1 MGMEEFTLS
10 LHDRSVA
17 FLLAALLLV
26 PLQGQPQQS
35 AQPPPHRPRI
45 GLALAGFSAYGLAH
59 VGVLKWLHEHR
70 IPVDAVAGTSM
81 GGLVGGLYATGN
93 SPSQIEDFVSAIDWN
108 QALQSGPP
116 FAQLS
121 FRRKEDQRE
130 YPGTIE
136 LGYKRGRGLSFPSAF
151 SSGHG
156 VSLLVSRFAAP
167 YGDMNSFS
175 DLPADFRC
183 VSVDLVRAETV
194 VFSKGSLPE
203 ALRATMSIPGVFAPV
218 EKDGMLLVD
227 GGLLNNLP
235 VDVARQMKPDLVI
248 AVALD
253 PPTPD
258 IDQIKGIFGVA
269 RRTLSV
275 MIADNERRNLG
286 LADLVIMPGLKGLT
300 AGDFPSYAE
309 FIERGY
315 RAAEAKR
322 LLLEKLSVS
331 PDEYARYLDAR
342 VARRRSEQIRPLD
355 VVIEGNL
362 APLRRLALIKEV
374 AGDPTQSVDRV
385 KLEDELTKIV
395 GAGRFN
401 SASYTLFKQGDREG
415 LKLAFR
421 EKDHGPP
428 FIKPSFLLMASPEE
442 GLKFGAGARVTFLD
456 FGGPASELRSDLSI
470 GVYNRLSLEYLYRI
484 NGGKWFVAPRVGYEE
499 TEQPVYD
506 GSRRISE
513 FTNRRVGGG
522 IDLGYAFG
530 RFQELRVGWTLSR
543 ERLLVA
549 AGPDL
554 GTSIKGRA
562 STIRFKYS
570 YEGQDAP
577 NVPTQGI
584 RFNLQGH
591 YGVDWP
597 GVKEKF
603 GLADALL
610 SYAKPLPKRF
620 ILIGQTRGGFTRD
633 HPSLSNSF
641 ELGGP
646 LRMGSLARSQLL
658 GARYYYGGAS
668 LLRGVSNPSL
678 SIFGRFYAL
687 LGYEAGAAWSAT
699 PVPLPRHSATA
710 GLMGETQFG
719 VVLFGVAY
727 GDRGEGK
734 VFFRLGRF
742 F

>member
-1 MGMEEFTLS
+1 MGKEEFTLS
-10 LHDRSVA
+10 SRIRSA
-17 FLLAALLLV
+17 TFLLGTLLLV
-26 PLQGQPQQS
+26 PLQARPQDA
-35 AQPPPHRPRI
+35 AQPPPRRPRI
-45 GLALAGFSAYGLAH
+45 GLALAGGSAYGLAH

-81 GGLVGGLYATGN
+81 GGLVGGLFATGH

-108 QALQSGPP
+108 QALQSSPP

-121 FRRKEDQRE
+121 FRRKEDQRA

-136 LGYKRGRGLSFPSAF
+136 LGYRRGRGLSFPSAF

-167 YGDMNSFS
+167 YGDMDSFS

-183 VSVDLVRAETV
+183 VSVDLVKAKTI
-194 VFSKGSLPE
+194 VFSKGSLPQ
-203 ALRATMSIPGVFAPV
+203 ALRATMSIPGVFAPI
-218 EKDGMLLVD
+218 EQDGMLLVD

-235 VDVARQMKPDLVI
+235 VDVARQMNPDLVI

-253 PPTPD
+253 PPPPD
-258 IDQIKGIFGVA
+258 INQIKGIFGVA

-286 LADLVIMPGLKGLT
+286 LADLVIMPDLKGLT
-300 AGDFPSYAE
+300 AGDFPNYVE
-309 FIERGY
+309 FIRRGY
-315 RAAEAKR
+315 QAAEAKR

-331 PDEYARYLDAR
+331 PAEYARYLDSR
-342 VARRRSEQIRPLD
+342 DARRRTEQIRPLD
-355 VVIEGNL
+355 VVIEGKL
-362 APLRRLALIKEV
+362 APLRRLALLKEV
-374 AGDPTQSVDRV
+374 AADPTQSVDRF
-385 KLEDELTKIV
+385 KLEEELTKIV
-395 GAGRFN
+395 GAGRFD
-401 SASYTLFKQGDREG
+401 SASYTLFSRDGHEG
-415 LKLAFR
+415 IKLAFR

-428 FIKPSFLLMASPEE
+428 FVKPSFLLMASPDE
-442 GLKFGAGARVTFLD
+442 GLRFGAGARVTFLD
-456 FGGPASELRSDLSI
+456 AGGPASEWRTDLSI
-470 GVYNRLSLEYLYRI
+470 GVYNRLGTEYYYRLK
-484 NGGKWFVAPRVGYEE
+484 GGKWFLAPSLGYEE
-499 TEQPVYD
+499 SEQPLYQD
-506 GSRRISE
+506 SRRVSE
-513 FTNRRVGGG
+513 FTNRRIGGAF
-522 IDLGYAFG
+522 DLGYAFG
-530 RFQELRVGWTLSR
+530 RFQELRMGWTLSR
-543 ERLLVA
+543 ERILVA
-549 AGPDL
+549 SGPAF
-554 GTSIKGRA
+554 GSTVKGRA

-577 NVPTQGI
+577 NVPTHGLRI
-584 RFNLQGH
+584 NLQGH
-591 YGVDWP
+591 YGLDWP

-603 GLADALL
+603 GLADALV
-610 SYAKPLPKRF
+610 SYARPLPNRF
-620 ILIGQTRGGFTRD
+620 ILIGQSRGGFTRD
-633 HPSLSNSF
+633 HANLSNSF

-646 LRMGSLARSQLL
+646 LRMSSLARSQSL
-658 GARYYYGGAS
+658 GSRYYYGGAS

-687 LGYEAGAAWSAT
+687 LAYEAGAAWSAT
-699 PVPLPRHSATA
+699 HVPLPRHSATA

-734 VFFRLGRF
+734 VIFRLGRF